1 MTWLYL
7 VIGTII
13 LWAVVNLFDKYII
26 SHELRDPVLVTTI
39 FGLTSCLLFVGF
51 ALFAGGDLFAA
62 PLVAFVTALGG
73 LGYTIATFCYYRA
86 MKGEE
91 VSRFVPVLATE
102 PLIISVAAYFLFA
115 EKLAWINYLGI
126 LIAVAGAILISHHK
140 STNKAAERT
149 MHLAILGALVFFS
162 ARNLIFKYATGEI
175 DFGATLFWFGI
186 GEAILPL
193 VFMLFHHPH
202 LAAKA
207 RLGAKHLVG
216 TAVINEAA
224 TLLFAKAITLG
235 PVSLVTGM
243 LATKPLLVFALATF
257 MSFFHPKFIRE
268 THSRAVLVQ
277 KCTAIVLIVV
287 GGVMI
292 VMK

>member
-1 MTWLYL
+1 MTWLWL
-7 VIGTII
+7 VIATIV
-13 LWAVVNLFDKYII
+13 LWTIVNLFDKYII
-26 SHELRDPVLVTTI
+26 SHELRDSVLVTTI

-51 ALFAGGDLFAA
+51 ALVVGGDFFGN
-62 PLVAFVTALGG
+62 PLVAIVTALGG
-73 LGYTIATFCYYRA
+73 VGYSIASWCYYRA

-91 VSRFVPVLATE
+91 VSRFVPILATE
-102 PLIISVAAYFLFA
+102 PLIIAVAAYFLFA
-115 EKLAWINYLGI
+115 ERLAWTNYLGI
-126 LIAVAGAILISHHK
+126 IIAVIGAILISHHK
-140 STNKAAERT
+140 SQNKAAERIL
-149 MHLAILGALVFFS
+149 HLAILGALVFFS

-175 DFGATLFWFGI
+175 DFGATLFWFGL

-193 VFMLFHHPH
+193 IFFFFHHPH

-207 RLGAKHLVG
+207 RLGVKHLVG
-216 TAVINEAA
+216 TALINEAA

-243 LATKPLLVFALATF
+243 LATKPLLVFVMATF

-268 THSRAVLVQ
+268 NHSRAVLVK
-277 KCTAIVLIVV
+277 KCLAVVLIMV
-287 GGVMI
+287 GGMFI

>member
-7 VIGTII
+7 TIGTIV
-13 LWAVVNLFDKYII
+13 LWTIVNLLDKYII

-51 ALFAGGDLFAA
+51 ALVVGGDFFVN
-62 PLVAFVTALGG
+62 PLVAAVTALGG
-73 LGYTIATFCYYRA
+73 VGYSIATWCYYRA

-102 PLIISVAAYFLFA
+102 PLIIAVAAYFLFA
-115 EKLAWINYLGI
+115 ERLDWTNYFGI
-126 LIAVAGAILISHHK
+126 IIAVVGAIVLSHHK
-140 STNKAAERT
+140 SQNKAAERIL
-149 MHLAILGALVFFS
+149 HLAILGALVFFS
-162 ARNLIFKYATGEI
+162 ARNLIFKYASGEV
-175 DFGATLFWFGI
+175 DFGAVLFWFGV
-186 GEAILPL
+186 GEAIVPL
-193 VFMLFHHPH
+193 IFFIFHHPH
-202 LAAKA
+202 LLAKA

-216 TAVINEAA
+216 IAIIGEAA

-235 PVSLVTGM
+235 PVTLVTGM
-243 LATKPLLVFALATF
+243 LATKPLLVFVLATF

-268 THSRAVLVQ
+268 THSRAALVR
-277 KCTAIVLIVV
+277 KFAAIVLIVV
-287 GGVMI
+287 GGVFI